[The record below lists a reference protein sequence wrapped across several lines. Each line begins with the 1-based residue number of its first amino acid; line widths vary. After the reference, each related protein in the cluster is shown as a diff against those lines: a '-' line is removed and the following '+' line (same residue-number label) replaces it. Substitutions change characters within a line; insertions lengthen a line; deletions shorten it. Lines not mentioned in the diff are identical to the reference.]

1 MQTTPFQRRV
11 NAADLPLD
19 RLMAN
24 KNIPERD
31 KLQAA
36 SRAFEAIMLR
46 QILESTQKA
55 VIPSSMNAESSS
67 KAIYRDMITTQLA
80 DGIAKSGQFGLAK
93 SFDKEWLRPLGTAAN
108 DEGGM
113 KGRETGTTAA
123 AGSADKLPTASAA
136 VPALKSYS
144 SAAALK
150 PFLHEPA
157 LKTFR
162 HE

>member
-1 MQTTPFQRRV
+1 
-11 NAADLPLD
+11 
-19 RLMAN
+19 MAN

-67 KAIYRDMITTQLA
+67 KAIYRDMITSQLA

-93 SFDKEWLRPLGTAAN
+93 SFDKEWLKQLGTQGNA
-108 DEGGM
+108 EGGM
-113 KGRETGTTAA
+113 KNEATGTATV
-123 AGSADKLPTASAA
+123 AGASGTLPSASAA
-136 VPALKSYS
+136 APALKSYS

-150 PFLHEPA
+150 PFLHESA

>member
-19 RLMAN
+19 TLMAN
-24 KNIPERD
+24 KNVPERD

-55 VIPSSMNAESSS
+55 VIPSSMNAESST
-67 KAIYRDMITTQLA
+67 KAIYRDMISTQLA

-93 SFDKEWLRPLGTAAN
+93 SFDKEWLKQLGTQGNA
-108 DEGGM
+108 EGGM
-113 KGRETGTTAA
+113 KNAATGTAVA
-123 AGSADKLPTASAA
+123 AGSADKLSTAAAA
-136 VPALKSYS
+136 VPTLKSYS
-144 SAAALK
+144 SAAVLK

-157 LKTFR
+157 LKPYR